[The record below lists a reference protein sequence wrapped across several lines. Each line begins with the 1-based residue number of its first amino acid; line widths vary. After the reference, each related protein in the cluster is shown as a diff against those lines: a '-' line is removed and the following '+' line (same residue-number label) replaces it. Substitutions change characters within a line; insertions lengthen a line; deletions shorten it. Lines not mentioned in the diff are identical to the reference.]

1 VDRHSI
7 TYDTG
12 FPVIAALS
20 KSAIESSIRDLQD
33 QDRLTIAL
41 KTAIRNGADI
51 NSLSEASGL
60 TPAEIVRRIDSELI
74 VLSDLE
80 LIAGLV

>member
-1 VDRHSI
+1 LQRFLRARSRV
-7 TYDTG
+7 
-12 FPVIAALS
+12 
-20 KSAIESSIRDLQD
+20 SIRDLQD